1 MKPSHSGRD
10 GGVVGGEA
18 FQGGSQIPGRIWE
31 KREVSQQF
39 RLRKGNTCMKAEPKR
54 AKKMEVEPWAWSGN
68 EPLGSPASSLTCIP
82 PVAPLAYAMADLG
95 LCAFLL
101 ALTDVVG
108 H

>member
-18 FQGGSQIPGRIWE
+18 FKEDLRSLGGFGR
-31 KREVSQQF
+31 REVSQQF

-68 EPLGSPASSLTCIP
+68 EPLGNPASRLTCIP
-82 PVAPLAYAMADLG
+82 PAAPLAYAMADLG